1 MKGLNWKESCL
12 LPVQIYSCDQG
23 SSKAEVTDE
32 AKGSEGSWWERVLEA
47 KESDLSEGPGGD
59 TPIYNLFKL
68 FMA

>member
-1 MKGLNWKESCL
+1 MKGLGGSGRVWKG
-12 LPVQIYSCDQG
+12 P
-23 SSKAEVTDE
+23 K
-32 AKGSEGSWWERVLEA
+32 GSWWERVLEA